1 MLNSEID
8 GDKFVPVGN
17 RVLIKRDEGIDKS
30 DAGVWF
36 SREQKSNIATV
47 VAIGDDEEK
56 ISDHIKIGARVFFV
70 DHPQSLDIDN
80 YILLPAEAILG
91 VIS

>member
-1 MLNSEID
+1 MLNDEID

-36 SREQKSNIATV
+36 SREQKSNVASVIAV
-47 VAIGDDEEK
+47 GDDEEK
-56 ISDHIKIGARVFFV
+56 ISDHIKIGCRVFFV
-70 DHPQSLDIDN
+70 DHPQSLDIDK
-80 YILLPAEAILG
+80 YLLIPAEAILG
-91 VIS
+91 VIG

>member
-1 MLNSEID
+1 MLNNEVD

-17 RVLIKRDEGIDKS
+17 RVLIKRDEGVDKS

-36 SREQKSNIATV
+36 TREQKSNVATV
-47 VAIGDDEEK
+47 IAVGDDEEK
-56 ISDHIKIGARVFFV
+56 ISSNVKAGCRVFFV
-70 DHPQSLDIDN
+70 DHPQSLDIDK
-80 YILLPAEAILG
+80 YILIPSEAILG